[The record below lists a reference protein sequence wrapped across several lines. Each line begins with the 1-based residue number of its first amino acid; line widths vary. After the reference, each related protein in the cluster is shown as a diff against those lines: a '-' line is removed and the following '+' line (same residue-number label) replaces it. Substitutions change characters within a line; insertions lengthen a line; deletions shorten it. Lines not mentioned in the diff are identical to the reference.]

1 MKNLGFYPRLAFD
14 GIRKNSRMYVPY
26 LLTCVLMVCMHY
38 ILLALSAE
46 VQLRQIRGAGSLGII
61 LSLGAGV
68 VLVFSLLFLFYT
80 NAFLLRRR
88 KREFGLYSVLGCG
101 KRDLARIITWESLIS
116 AAMALAAGLLL
127 GVVLSLLAELGLTR
141 LLGMGA

>member
-46 VQLRQIRGAGSLGII
+46 VQL
-61 LSLGAGV
+61 
-68 VLVFSLLFLFYT
+68 
-80 NAFLLRRR
+80 
-88 KREFGLYSVLGCG
+88 
-101 KRDLARIITWESLIS
+101 
-116 AAMALAAGLLL
+116 ALQ
-127 GVVLSLLAELGLTR
+127 EYN
-141 LLGMGA
+141 